1 MISSRDSAVAD
12 SKILKEYFKLY
23 ITDVKGRKL
32 STAKHYLDALKKI
45 SNILHDKRMLDL
57 DKDIYEVDS
66 VEQLDRLW
74 NVVSNDPEF
83 VQLNERGDHM
93 YSAGFNHYR
102 DFASGQEFQQLHDK
116 LTVIDKPMSVAE
128 SNTREYHTWKRSG
141 ILRGQ
146 AIEYAGYCCEI
157 DENHKTFLAASNNK
171 PYMEAHHIIPLH
183 LQENFQ
189 YSLDVY
195 ANIICLCPLCHRQ
208 IHYGV
213 YKERREML
221 DAIFE
226 QRKDRLNNSGI
237 LMDKGEFMQMIL
249 SE

>member
-1 MISSRDSAVAD
+1 
-12 SKILKEYFKLY
+12 
-23 ITDVKGRKL
+23 
-32 STAKHYLDALKKI
+32 
-45 SNILHDKRMLDL
+45 
-57 DKDIYEVDS
+57 
-66 VEQLDRLW
+66 
-74 NVVSNDPEF
+74 
-83 VQLNERGDHM
+83 
-93 YSAGFNHYR
+93 
-102 DFASGQEFQQLHDK
+102 
-116 LTVIDKPMSVAE
+116 
-128 SNTREYHTWKRSG
+128 
-141 ILRGQ
+141 
-146 AIEYAGYCCEI
+146 
-157 DENHKTFLAASNNK
+157 
-171 PYMEAHHIIPLH
+171 MEAHHIIPLH

-226 QRKDRLNNSGI
+226 QRKERLNNSGI